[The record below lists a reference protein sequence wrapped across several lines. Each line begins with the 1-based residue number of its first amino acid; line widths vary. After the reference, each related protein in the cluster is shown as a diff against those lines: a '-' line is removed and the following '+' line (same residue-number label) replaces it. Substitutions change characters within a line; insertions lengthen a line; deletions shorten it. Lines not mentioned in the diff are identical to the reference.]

1 MYDSKIKYICSDLM
15 EKIIKNCRGVKN
27 CNDDIDKEEK
37 EKQRDNFR
45 ILLGFRENDI
55 FLTKGKSVLNST
67 MEVFEGENMQTQYNV
82 SGYKIDIYFYDYRLA
97 VEIYEK
103 GRKDRN
109 INHEIKRKKVLEK
122 RLGCKF
128 IRINPDEDYFNINK
142 ANNEIFRH
150 IKESTKEVTKKSTLN
165 SVKRLLKAAPFCLH
179 YKK

>member
-1 MYDSKIKYICSDLM
+1 M
-15 EKIIKNCRGVKN
+15 
-27 CNDDIDKEEK
+27 
-37 EKQRDNFR
+37 
-45 ILLGFRENDI
+45 
-55 FLTKGKSVLNST
+55 TKGKSVLNSI

-82 SGYKIDIYFYDYRLA
+82 LGYKIDIYFYDYRLA

-109 INHEIKRKKVLEK
+109 INYEIKRQKVLEK
-122 RLGCKF
+122 RLSCKF

-165 SVKRLLKAAPFCLH
+165 SVKRLKIIPSQNM
-179 YKK
+179 